1 MLNVIRCV
9 TKNVKSMLL
18 TAIFAVI
25 LIYLFSIGGF
35 LFIRDDFLVEIQPK
49 GEETESVE
57 KSCETLF
64 MCIVTT
70 LSMGLRNGGGIG
82 DVLRKPSSSVK
93 IFVHFLLFFFKYH
106 IKLIDKI
113 KIFLIYN

>member
-1 MLNVIRCV
+1 
-9 TKNVKSMLL
+9 MLL

-25 LIYLFSIGGF
+25 LIYLFSICGF

-49 GEETESVE
+49 GEEETESVE

-64 MCIVTT
+64 MCIITS

-82 DVLRKPSSSVK
+82 DVLRKPSSSV
-93 IFVHFLLFFFKYH
+93 IFF
-106 IKLIDKI
+106 
-113 KIFLIYN
+113 